1 MKIGVLAL
9 QGAFIEHIQVLQAMG
24 VDTIPIRLPQE
35 LAACDGLIIPG
46 GESTTISRLMRIYE
60 LDKPIKN
67 MALGGFPV
75 WGTCAGL
82 ILMSRSLTDADA
94 IPLKLMDIAVR
105 RNGFGRQ
112 KDSFDARLTIDVLGA
127 KPFPGVFIRAPVIDR
142 VGPTVKILSRLPD
155 GTVTAVRQDK
165 LLACAFHPELTR
177 DARFHHYFMDI
188 ITGKQ

>member
-9 QGAFIEHIQVLQAMG
+9 QGAFIEHIQVLQAIG
-24 VDTIPIRLPQE
+24 ACAIPIRLPQE
-35 LAACDGLIIPG
+35 IAACDGLIIPG

-60 LDKPIKN
+60 LDEPIKK
-67 MALGGFPV
+67 MAHDGLPV

-82 ILMSRSLTDADA
+82 ILMSHSLADTDAV
-94 IPLKLMDIAVR
+94 PLKLMDIAVR

-112 KDSFDARLTIDVLGA
+112 KDSFDARLTIDALGA

-142 VGPTVKILSRLPD
+142 VGPAVKVLSRLPD

-177 DARFHHYFMDI
+177 DARFHHYFLDI